1 MMPRLEIIISQNIM
15 KLKNKLNLFSSSEEL
30 ISMFLG
36 LVIVIVIAGL
46 LFSFFQK
53 RKGVTSVPGVTV
65 TQNNENKTDDSETMK
80 YIVKKGD
87 NLWKIAVVAY
97 GDGYKWTEIAKE
109 NKLTNPGII
118 EKDQKLIL
126 PKIEGKEVSVVIDAT
141 DKTEIVGK
149 GEINTVTEQKEYTVV
164 KGDNLWK
171 ICVVNYKDGYKW
183 TKVWEANKKIIL
195 NPSKL
200 EIGMKLVLPML
211 N

>member
-1 MMPRLEIIISQNIM
+1 M
-15 KLKNKLNLFSSSEEL
+15 KLKNKINLFSSSEEL

-65 TQNNENKTDDSETMK
+65 TQNNESKIDESETK
-80 YIVKKGD
+80 EYIVKKGD
-87 NLWKIAVVAY
+87 NLWKIAVAVY

-126 PKIEGKEVSVVIDAT
+126 PKIESKETSVAIEAT
-141 DKTEIVGK
+141 DKSEIVGK
-149 GEINTVTEQKEYTVV
+149 GESNTLTEQKEYTVV

-171 ICVVNYKDGYKW
+171 ICVANYKDGYKW
-183 TKVWEANKKIIL
+183 TKVWELNKKVLL
-195 NPSKL
+195 NPSSL
-200 EIGMKLVLPML
+200 EIGMKLILPVL